1 MGYNGTEN
9 FAPGK
14 RFGFFPAFSLGWV
27 ISEEKFYPKN
37 DILSYIKVRG
47 TYGEVGN
54 DKIGGDRFL
63 YLPAAYYFK
72 DSYNLGV
79 PGSTFQKYRASFE
92 GLLGNPNL
100 TWEKSKK
107 MNVGIDMY
115 LLHSKVKFV
124 FDYFEENRDNILA
137 TPQTTP
143 AIVGANLP
151 PQNWGKMKNSG
162 FETEINYADKIGDM
176 SYWIQGSFTFARNKI
191 LFQDEVQRPDAPYQ
205 YRTGQSKGQMFGY
218 IAEGFYNTWEEVNDA
233 HRPES
238 SHQNNKIMP
247 GDIKFKDI
255 NGDGKINALDQ
266 VPIGYPNFPEIIYGV
281 SFGGEFKGFD
291 LSVLFQGAEHV
302 SRLNRETTIR
312 PYEND
317 LMSLAYIP
325 ALSWTQEK
333 YEKGQTIKLP
343 HLTARQQQTHNYQPS
358 TFMIQNARYLRL
370 KNVELGYRFS
380 SKLLKKVK
388 IRSCR
393 IYLNGNN
400 IVTWD
405 GLFPGDD
412 PEQFALSGDEGYSPL
427 RRTFNIGV
435 NVEF

>member
-1 MGYNGTEN
+1 
-9 FAPGK
+9 
-14 RFGFFPAFSLGWV
+14 
-27 ISEEKFYPKN
+27 
-37 DILSYIKVRG
+37 
-47 TYGEVGN
+47 
-54 DKIGGDRFL
+54 
-63 YLPAAYYFK
+63 
-72 DSYNLGV
+72 
-79 PGSTFQKYRASFE
+79 
-92 GLLGNPNL
+92 
-100 TWEKSKK
+100 
-107 MNVGIDMY
+107 
-115 LLHSKVKFV
+115 
-124 FDYFEENRDNILA
+124 
-137 TPQTTP
+137 
-143 AIVGANLP
+143 
-151 PQNWGKMKNSG
+151 
-162 FETEINYADKIGDM
+162 
-176 SYWIQGSFTFARNKI
+176 
-191 LFQDEVQRPDAPYQ
+191 
-205 YRTGQSKGQMFGY
+205 MFGY

-247 GDIKFKDI
+247 GDVKFKDI
-255 NGDGKINALDQ
+255 NGDGKINTLDQ
-266 VPIGYPNFPEIIYGV
+266 VPIGYPNFPEIIYGI
-281 SFGGEFKGFD
+281 SLGGEFKGFD

-317 LMSLAYIP
+317 LMALAYIP
-325 ALSWTQEK
+325 GLSWTQEK

-370 KNVELGYRFS
+370 KNVELGYRLR
-380 SKLLKKVK
+380 SKLLEK
-388 IRSCR
+388 IKIKSCR
-393 IYLNGNN
+393 IYMNGNN